1 MGARHS
7 SRRTSACPL
16 WARGSPGVRLGAMA
30 RRFQPEALLPI
41 EVELLKERA
50 WALKA
55 VGERIEKLLA
65 ALSLLE
71 ASLTQRHGADR
82 VPLIEEHRKLRAQAE
97 AERWKLIVQREAMGL
112 SRHDEVDR
120 VYPLPPAIS
129 G

>member
-7 SRRTSACPL
+7 SRRPPACPPS
-16 WARGSPGVRLGAMA
+16 RERKPPFRVDRMA
-30 RRFQPEALLPI
+30 RRFQPEALLPV

-50 WALKA
+50 SALRA

-65 ALSLLE
+65 ALTILE
-71 ASLTQRHGADR
+71 TALATRTGADR
-82 VPLIEEHRKLRAQAE
+82 LPLLKEHRALRAQAD

-120 VYPLPPAIS
+120 VYPLPQPITQ
-129 G
+129 